1 MIKRVV
7 FGFLLVVLVATS
19 CTENDNGTGDA
30 DSFNRGEMLVNY
42 ADNLIIPAYQSLF
55 AKTQILQDKIYQLTQ
70 PSATVQQL
78 QNARLAWVDVA
89 EQWQFCNTYNFGPAG
104 EMGIKKGLNED
115 VATFPVAVNKINNL
129 INANDTSF
137 ANFDRDS
144 RGIFAI
150 EYLLY
155 APGLTDIQIVDSI
168 NQNNNKTNY
177 LRALINQV
185 VNNVF
190 VVKNDWTNYR
200 QNFITNT
207 GTDIGSS
214 TSLLYNEFLKS
225 YEGLKNFKFG
235 IPLGLR
241 PGQTSPLP
249 EQVEAYYSGNS
260 TQLAKLHWLSI
271 KQIYQGQTQV
281 GADGLGFNDYL
292 QKVVGGNDLLNL
304 TAKQV
309 TIVDAKFTALPTIK
323 LSDAITQQFQL
334 VDDVHTE
341 LQKNTR
347 FYKSDMSSLLG
358 IAITYSSGDGD

>member
-1 MIKRVV
+1 MQKFVI
-7 FGFLLVVLVATS
+7 GLFLTVLLATS
-19 CTENDNGTGDA
+19 CTEKDNGAGDA
-30 DSFNRGEMLVNY
+30 DGFNRGEMLVNY

-55 AKTQILQDKIYQLTQ
+55 DKTQILQDKIYQLTQ
-70 PSATVQQL
+70 ANATVQQL
-78 QNARLAWVDVA
+78 QNARIAWVDVA

-104 EMGIKKGLNED
+104 EMGIKKGLNEE
-115 VATFPVAVNKINNL
+115 VATFPVSATKINNL

-155 APGLTDIQIVDSI
+155 TPGLSDVQMVDSI
-168 NQNNNKTNY
+168 NQNNNKINY

-185 VNNVF
+185 VNNVS

-200 QNFITNT
+200 QSFITNT

-235 IPLGLR
+235 IPLGRR

-249 EQVEAYYSGNS
+249 EQVEAYYSGYS

-271 KQIYQGQTQV
+271 KQIYQGQTQA
-281 GADGLGFNDYL
+281 GIDGLGFNDYL
-292 QKVVGGNDLLNL
+292 QKVVGGNDLLTL
-304 TAKQV
+304 TAQQV
-309 TIVDAKFTALPTIK
+309 AVVDAKFAALPNIK
-323 LSDAITQQFQL
+323 LSDAITQQFQV

-341 LQKNTR
+341 LQKTTR